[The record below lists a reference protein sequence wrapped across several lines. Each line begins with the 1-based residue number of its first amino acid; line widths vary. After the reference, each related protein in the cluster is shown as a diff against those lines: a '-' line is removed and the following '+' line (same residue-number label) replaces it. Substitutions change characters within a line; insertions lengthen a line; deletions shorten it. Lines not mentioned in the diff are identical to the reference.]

1 MRKATLYSIA
11 ATAGA
16 ALVAIMLFLQ
26 YQSPSSA
33 VSSTGNIVVTNFQP
47 GHGFVMQ
54 SSAGSQLDDP
64 LTFALGEQS
73 LRITTDGDGT
83 SVFSRKAIT
92 PPLNFT
98 DRMLKAWIKVDG
110 VDNIRE
116 LRISVTG
123 DDFRTWTD
131 YWIAG
136 AGAEAEFLQ
145 DNRWNVITLGL
156 AQTMATGSPDTSRVD
171 GVQVR
176 VTDRGTG
183 EAATVWFNGIAL
195 VQRNDRGI
203 VTIAFDDGYD
213 SDYTHARPVLDRYH
227 FPATSYVV
235 GSLVGGPGRLSVA
248 QLKNLQDLNGWDIA
262 SHSYTHSNLTERA
275 GSEIDTDL
283 DLSKQFLVQNGLY
296 RGSEH
301 FAYPNGIFDSDEL
314 RSLVQK
320 YFKTARTALGP
331 SETLPPSDPHRL
343 RAMMIVNT
351 TPPAEVSQQVQA
363 AIAGGDWL
371 ILVFHK
377 IVDSNADD
385 DSEYL
390 KSNFEQIVDD
400 IASRGVEVMTV
411 SEVYS
416 SGFR

>member
-1 MRKATLYSIA
+1 
-11 ATAGA
+11 
-16 ALVAIMLFLQ
+16 
-26 YQSPSSA
+26 
-33 VSSTGNIVVTNFQP
+33 
-47 GHGFVMQ
+47 MQ

-64 LTFALGEQS
+64 STFALGEQS
-73 LRITTDGDGT
+73 LRITTDGDGS
-83 SVFSRKAIT
+83 SVFTRKAIT
-92 PPLNFT
+92 PTLNFT
-98 DRMLKAWIKVDG
+98 DRMVKTWVKVDG

-156 AQTMATGSPDTSRVD
+156 AQTMVTGNPDTSRVD

-183 EAATVWFNGIAL
+183 EPATVWLNGIAL

-213 SDYTHARPVLDRYH
+213 SDYTHARPVLDKYH

-235 GSLVGGPGRLSVA
+235 GSLVGSSGRLSVE

-275 GSEIDTDL
+275 RPEIETDL
-283 DLSKQFLVQNGLY
+283 VLSKQFLEQNGLY

-301 FAYPNGIFDSDEL
+301 FAYPHGAFDSEEL

-320 YFKTARTALGP
+320 YFSTARTALGP

-343 RAMMIVNT
+343 RVMMVVNT
-351 TPPAEVSQQVQA
+351 TTPAEVSQQVQA

-377 IVDSNADD
+377 IVDSDADD

-390 KSNFEQIVDD
+390 QGSFEQIVDD

-411 SEVYS
+411 SEVYA
-416 SGFR
+416 SGFQ

>member
-11 ATAGA
+11 AIAGT
-16 ALVAIMLFLQ
+16 ALVAIALLIQ
-26 YQSPSSA
+26 YQS
-33 VSSTGNIVVTNFQP
+33 SSTALSSNSNIVVTNFQQ
-47 GHGFVMQ
+47 GHDFVMQ

-64 LTFALGEQS
+64 STFALGEQS
-73 LRITTDGDGT
+73 LRITTDGDGS
-83 SVFSRKAIT
+83 SVFTRKAIT
-92 PPLNFT
+92 PTLNFT
-98 DRMLKAWIKVDG
+98 DRMVKAWVKVDG

-156 AQTMATGSPDTSRVD
+156 AQTMVTGNPDTSRVD

-183 EAATVWFNGIAL
+183 EPATVWLNGIAL

-213 SDYTHARPVLDRYH
+213 SDYTHARPVLDKYH

-235 GSLVGGPGRLSVA
+235 GSLVGSSGRLSVE

-275 GSEIDTDL
+275 RPEIETDL
-283 DLSKQFLVQNGLY
+283 VLSKQFLEQNGLY

-301 FAYPNGIFDSDEL
+301 FAYPHGAFDSEEL

-320 YFKTARTALGP
+320 YFSTARTALGP

-343 RAMMIVNT
+343 RVMMVVNT
-351 TPPAEVSQQVQA
+351 TTPAEVSQQVQA

-377 IVDSNADD
+377 IVDSDADD

-390 KSNFEQIVDD
+390 QGSFEQIVDD

-411 SEVYS
+411 SEVYA
-416 SGFR
+416 SGFQ

>member
-16 ALVAIMLFLQ
+16 ALVAIILLLQ

-156 AQTMATGSPDTSRVD
+156 AQTMAAGSPDTSRVD

-183 EAATVWFNGIAL
+183 EPATVWFNGIAL

-343 RAMMIVNT
+343 RAMMVVNT

-377 IVDSNADD
+377 IVDSDADD